1 MFEVTTMSSSAAIKN
16 KTVSTRTT
24 FEISNRAKQ
33 NLAKQ
38 GLTISEYLRLALIK
52 AANNQVKLVNFLD
65 TPEALTGKEEAESGQ
80 IKAIGTV
87 DDFDKWVDKIDEDS
101 KH

>member
-1 MFEVTTMSSSAAIKN
+1 MSSSSAIKN

-24 FEISNRAKQ
+24 FEIKSRAKQ

-38 GLTISEYLRLALIK
+38 GLTVSEYLRLALIK
-52 AANNQVKLVNFLD
+52 AANNQVRLVNFLD
-65 TPEALTGKEEAESGQ
+65 TPEALIGKKEAEAGQ
-80 IKAIGTV
+80 TKTIGTI